1 LTRDTSARK
10 SYYDKRE
17 AKVGLCFVA
26 PALIYMLLVVGYPMV
41 YNVILSFQNL
51 NVMTFQG
58 RSQVFV
64 GLDNYRHLLGDS
76 TFLQVIAQTF
86 IFTIACLILQFIFGF
101 AFALFFSQKF
111 RLSGPIRGM
120 VVVSYMM
127 PMAVTGLIW
136 NNMMQ
141 TDTGIVN
148 HILLSLGFISSP
160 MEWMVSGSLALI
172 SVIIANTWVG
182 IPFNMLLLTAGMT
195 NIPQDI
201 YESASIDGANY
212 FQRLFKIT
220 FPLLRPAIMSVL
232 MLGFIYTFKVFDL
245 VIIMTRGGP
254 LNYTQLLSTYSFRL
268 AFTEWQFSLG
278 STGAVILFVCLMS
291 VGTLYLF
298 LIRKEE
304 AS

>member
-1 LTRDTSARK
+1 
-10 SYYDKRE
+10 
-17 AKVGLCFVA
+17 
-26 PALIYMLLVVGYPMV
+26 
-41 YNVILSFQNL
+41 
-51 NVMTFQG
+51 MTFRG

-64 GLDNYRHLLGDS
+64 GLDNYRHLLGNS
-76 TFLQVIAQTF
+76 TFRQVIAQTF
-86 IFTIACLILQFIFGF
+86 IFTISCLIFQFAIGF
-101 AFALFFSQKF
+101 SFALFFSQKF

-120 VVVSYMM
+120 VVISYMM

-141 TDTGIVN
+141 TDSGIIN
-148 HILLSLGFISSP
+148 HILYSLGFINAP
-160 MEWMVSGSLALI
+160 MEWMVSSNLALI

-195 NIPQDI
+195 NIPNDI
-201 YESASIDGANY
+201 YESAQIDGANY

-220 FPLLRPAIMSVL
+220 FPLLRPAIMAVL

-254 LNYTQLLSTYSFRL
+254 LNYTQLLSTYSYRM
-268 AFTEWQFSLG
+268 AFVEWNFSMG
-278 STGAVILFVCLMS
+278 STGAVILFLNLMF
-291 VGTLYLF
+291 VGFIYLF

-304 AS
+304 SN